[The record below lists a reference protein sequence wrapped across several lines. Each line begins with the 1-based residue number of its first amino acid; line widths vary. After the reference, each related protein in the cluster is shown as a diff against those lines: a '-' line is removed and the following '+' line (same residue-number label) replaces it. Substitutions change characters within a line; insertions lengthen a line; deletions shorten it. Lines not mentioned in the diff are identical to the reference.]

1 MAEEKKTS
9 PDQHKAEQCI
19 QQWQGYKGGRL
30 NFESQWQSLHDYFY
44 IEADDINRSSSPGS
58 ELNTQV
64 LYDST
69 TLEAADVLASG
80 FMNYLTPPSSKWFSL
95 RSRNPSYVNNN
106 RVASY
111 FEAVVDQVNA
121 ALNRSN
127 FYSQIHSTYKQSG
140 VYGTAVLLEE
150 DDPDDDIR
158 FYSIPI
164 KQVCLVEDGRGRVIG
179 YYLEFEYT
187 ALQASDKWGEDK
199 LAKEMQDELK
209 SDDKR
214 QQKKYQF
221 LLYITKR
228 HRRDITKTDRKN
240 LPIEA
245 CWIDVK
251 NKKVIDEGGY
261 HEMPAMSH
269 RFEKRPNIPWGYSPG
284 MKTLWT
290 GRMLNAIAKTT
301 LRSMM
306 KGTDPAIAVPDN
318 AFIMP
323 FNQNPRGYNVYR
335 QDKMPN
341 GKNDIFAFGNQGNPE
356 VGLKAVEY
364 YAQQVRSLM
373 YNDVFMAF
381 TGITKEMNNPEVA
394 ERINEKMTLLGPA
407 VGRYISD
414 VNTPV
419 IVRTIGILERRGKL
433 PPKPQ
438 ELIDDPGY
446 EIDCISQLAQA
457 QRRSELNALLS
468 GLQIASQIATFKPE
482 VLDKIDGDKTLD
494 EAWSIIGAPKRIFLD
509 DADVAALREAKGKA
523 AQAQQQLD
531 LANAGADVIKKGSEV
546 DKNLA
551 AARTSVN
558 SPSQQIPAGTA

>member
-1 MAEEKKTS
+1 MAETKS
-9 PDQHKAEQCI
+9 PVSDKAEQCI
-19 QQWQGYKGGRL
+19 MQWNGYKGQRL
-30 NFESQWQSLHDYFY
+30 NFEGQWQSLHDYFF
-44 IEADDINRSSSPGS
+44 IEADDISKSSAPGS

-95 RSRNPSYVNNN
+95 RPRNPAYVNNN
-106 RVASY
+106 RVAAY
-111 FEAVVDQVNA
+111 FEEVVDQVNA

-127 FYSQIHSTYKQSG
+127 FYSQIHNTYKQSG
-140 VYGTAVLLEE
+140 VYGTSVLLEE
-150 DDPDDDIR
+150 DDPEDDIR

-179 YYLEFEYT
+179 YYIEFEYT
-187 ALQASDKWGEDK
+187 VEQAADKWGEDK
-199 LAKEMQDELK
+199 LCKEMRECLK
-209 SDDKR
+209 GDNKAK
-214 QQKKYQF
+214 QNKHTF

-228 HRRDITKTDRKN
+228 HRREVGKMDKKN

-245 CWIDVK
+245 TWIDVK
-251 NKKVIDEGGY
+251 NKHIVDEGGY
-261 HEMPAMSH
+261 HEMPAMCH
-269 RFEKRPNIPWGYSPG
+269 RFEKRPFIPWGYSPG

-306 KGTDPAIAVPDN
+306 KSTDPSIAVPDN

-323 FNQNPRGYNVYR
+323 FNQNPRAVNYYR
-335 QDKMPN
+335 RDQMPN
-341 GKNDIFAFGNQGNPE
+341 GSKDVFAFSNQGNPE
-356 VGLKAVEY
+356 AGLKAIEY
-364 YAQQVRSLM
+364 YSTQVRSLM
-373 YNDVFMAF
+373 YNDVFLAF
-381 TGITKEMNNPEVA
+381 SGITKEMNNPEVM

-438 ELIDDPGY
+438 ELVDDPGY

-468 GLQIASQIATFKPE
+468 GLQLASQIATFKPE

-494 EAWSIIGAPKRIFLD
+494 EAWSIIGAPKRIFMD
-509 DADVAALREAKGKA
+509 DADVAALRDARGRAAA
-523 AQAQQQLD
+523 AQQKLD
-531 LANAGADVIKKGSEV
+531 LANAGADIIKKGSEV

-558 SPSQQIPAGTA
+558 SPEQSIK